1 MNRKSYQF
9 CLIIFLQFAV
19 HQTNIAQRISFGT
32 YASEGIMIQNLVPQG
47 LDFNLAAGGVLVAG
61 LNQTVQVGLMDDEA
75 VVLEIQAQ
83 ADLDITVEIEIP
95 AFLMLNVSNTIPVS
109 LNWAYSNT
117 GAVDIMTAR
126 SQAVTLPSGF
136 QTFTIPVIRRSSG
149 APGPP
154 PTPSHQG
161 YAAPTGTAYLFIYG
175 NLGPIGNIN
184 AGQYDGIINVTVS
197 YTQI

>member
-1 MNRKSYQF
+1 MIRTSCQIGLF
-9 CLIIFLQFAV
+9 IHMLIAV
-19 HQTNIAQRISFGT
+19 LPSGTAQRINFGT
-32 YASEGIMIQNLVPQG
+32 FASEGIVIQNLVPQG

-61 LNQTVQVGLMDDEA
+61 SNQTVQVSLMDDET
-75 VVLEIQAQ
+75 VVLEILAQ
-83 ADLDITVEIEIP
+83 ADLDITVQIEIP

-109 LNWAYSNT
+109 LNLAYSNM

-126 SQAVTLPSGF
+126 SQAVLLPAGF
-136 QTFTIPVIRRSSG
+136 LTFTIPVIRRSSG

-161 YAAPTGTAYLFIYG
+161 YTAPTASAYLFIYG
-175 NLGPIGNIN
+175 NLGPIGNID
-184 AGQYDGIINVTVS
+184 AGQYDGLINVTVS